1 MTIIL
6 PFSACLIL
14 HDRIGCCHLTS
25 QEIMFSK
32 FTFLNQNLNF
42 LPTQHLSMPNSY
54 PASFYAQF
62 LPSIFLYPIPTHHL
76 SMPNSYPASFYA
88 RFLPSIFLCPIPTQH
103 LSMPNSYT
111 LQNQLP
117 TLSLVWKP
125 PRRLQRYFCF
135 LRTAIQNIPLSKMFH
150 YW

>member
-14 HDRIGCCHLTS
+14 HDRIGCCNLTS

-62 LPSIFLYPIPTHHL
+62 LPSIFL
-76 SMPNSYPASFYA
+76 
-88 RFLPSIFLCPIPTQH
+88 CPIPILYKTNCQPCLWYGSH
-103 LSMPNSYT
+103 LVVYKDTFVFYELLYKISPCQKSSITGKSEVLYC
-111 LQNQLP
+111 LSWEKQSNQRM
-117 TLSLVWKP
+117 SFMIV
-125 PRRLQRYFCF
+125 FF
-135 LRTAIQNIPLSKMFH
+135 
-150 YW
+150 